1 MKKFF
6 YERRRKKLERKA
18 IAGLIVVVAI
28 VTIAMLAGCV
38 EEKQMSTAEIKEMV
52 LATAENIDTYQFGMN
67 MTQKTLISNA
77 TDETEITAISSGS
90 GTVDETNK
98 KMKLEM
104 MTTMEMPEKAKMP
117 ETREVKMDI
126 YFINNTLYTK
136 MDMGIPEMPAKW
148 TKMEIPEEYWESQN
162 QIDQQMELLNISKV
176 ELLEDEKVSDVDC
189 YVLELTP
196 DIEKYWETVMKQ
208 EGLGE
213 LMQSLK
219 QNVSFDIG
227 EMIKEMSLKY
237 WIAKDTKFPVKT
249 ETQIKMVMSSADLN
263 ISETE
268 AEFTM
273 TIDQRANIVFYG
285 YNEPVTIEL
294 PKEAESAVGFPMLPP
309 VNQTATTA
317 A

>member
-249 ETQIKMVMSSADLN
+249 ETQIKMVMSSSDLN

>member
-1 MKKFF
+1 M
-6 YERRRKKLERKA
+6 ERKA

-176 ELLEDEKVSDVDC
+176 ELLEDEKVSDMDC

-294 PKEAESAVGFPMLPP
+294 PKEAECAVGFPMLPP

>member
-1 MKKFF
+1 
-6 YERRRKKLERKA
+6 LERKA

-176 ELLEDEKVSDVDC
+176 ELLEDEKVSDMDC

>member
-1 MKKFF
+1 M
-6 YERRRKKLERKA
+6 ERKA

>member
-1 MKKFF
+1 M
-6 YERRRKKLERKA
+6 ERKA

-176 ELLEDEKVSDVDC
+176 ELLEEEKVSDVDC

>member
-1 MKKFF
+1 
-6 YERRRKKLERKA
+6 LERKA